1 MRKRHVCCTGIILAA
16 LAIPVVAQGQDL
28 VKESLTSFSPQTV
41 RVEYSRLAKLRSL
54 PNYQNL
60 RQRFVGPRLRAMEES
75 FAKLGVQ
82 EGDIDEIMLG
92 WKPGTSMMD
101 LEGMVVGRFTAKGV
115 SDRASAAGVSPATIA
130 GLPAF
135 CVGGESSSNCM
146 VVIQNSL
153 GAFGPPEPL
162 TAMVEARGGLAP
174 GLSTNERF
182 AKLVNE
188 AQKESPIWGVAMGDS
203 IGDFFRAWLPAQGGL
218 QMDWGKAFQ
227 SVEALTYNI
236 DTADRIRLDVK
247 MDCDSSQSAQ
257 STRQVF
263 EGLRMFQQMA
273 WQNMNPNKP
282 NPFQGVEISQD
293 DRRVSLRMTT
303 NYVDLEAIA
312 VTGRAGN

>member
-1 MRKRHVCCTGIILAA
+1 MKMRCVYCSGIILAA
-16 LAIPVVAQGQDL
+16 LAIPAVAQGQDL
-28 VKESLTSFSPQTV
+28 VKESLASFSPQTV
-41 RVEYSRLAKLRSL
+41 RVEYSRLSKLRTV

-60 RQRFVGPRLRAMEES
+60 RQRFVGPRLRSLEES

-82 EGDIDEIMLG
+82 EGDIDEIVLG
-92 WKPGTSMMD
+92 WRPGSSMME

-115 SDRASAAGVSPATIA
+115 SDRASAGGISPATIA

-135 CVGGESSSNCM
+135 CLGAESASNCM

-162 TAMVEARGGLAP
+162 TAMMEARGGQAA

-203 IGDFFRAWLPAQGGL
+203 IADFFRAWMPAQGGL
-218 QMDWGKAFQ
+218 DWSRAFQ

-263 EGLRMFQQMA
+263 EGLKMFQQMA

-293 DRRVSLRMTT
+293 DRRISLRLTT
-303 NYVDLEAIA
+303 NYADIEAFNA
-312 VTGRAGN
+312 PGGAGN

>member
-1 MRKRHVCCTGIILAA
+1 MKKRRVYCSGIILAA
-16 LAIPVVAQGQDL
+16 LAIPAVAQGQDL
-28 VKESLTSFSPQTV
+28 VKESLASFSPQTV
-41 RVEYSRLAKLRSL
+41 RVEYSRLTKLRSM

-60 RQRFVGPRLRAMEES
+60 RQRFIGPRLRAMEES

-82 EGDIDEIMLG
+82 EGDIDEIVLG

-135 CVGGESSSNCM
+135 CMGAESASNCM

-162 TAMVEARGGLAP
+162 TAMMEARGGQAP

-188 AQKESPIWGVAMGDS
+188 AQKEAPIWGVAMGDS
-203 IGDFFRAWLPAQGGL
+203 IADFFRAWMPAQGGL
-218 QMDWGKAFQ
+218 DWSRAFQ

-263 EGLRMFQQMA
+263 EGLKMFQQMA
-273 WQNMNPNKP
+273 WQNTNPNRP

-303 NYVDLEAIA
+303 NYADLEGFPA
-312 VTGRAGN
+312 TGGAGN

>member
-1 MRKRHVCCTGIILAA
+1 MKRCGVYCSGIILAA
-16 LAIPVVAQGQDL
+16 LTIPLAAQGQDL
-28 VKESLTSFSPQTV
+28 VKESLASFSPQTV
-41 RVEYSRLAKLRSL
+41 RVEYSRLTKLRSL

-82 EGDIDEIMLG
+82 EGDIDEIVLG
-92 WKPGTSMMD
+92 WRPGSSMME

-115 SDRASAAGVSPATIA
+115 SDRASAAGISVATIG

-135 CVGGESSSNCM
+135 CAGAESASNCM

-162 TAMVEARGGLAP
+162 TAMLEARQGQAP

-188 AQKESPIWGVAMGDS
+188 AQKEAPIWGVAMGDS
-203 IGDFFRAWLPAQGGL
+203 IADFFRAWMPAQGGL

-227 SVEALTYNI
+227 SVEALTYSI

-247 MDCDSSQSAQ
+247 MDCNSSEAAQ

-263 EGLRMFQQMA
+263 EGLKMFQQMA
-273 WQNMNPNKP
+273 WQNMNPSKP
-282 NPFQGVEISQD
+282 NPFQGVEINQD

-303 NYVDLEAIA
+303 NYADLEGFPA
-312 VTGRAGN
+312 TGGAGN

>member
-1 MRKRHVCCTGIILAA
+1 MKLRSLFFGGLILATLA
-16 LAIPVVAQGQDL
+16 LPLQMRGQDL
-28 VKESLTSFSPQTV
+28 VKESLASFSPQTV
-41 RVEYSRLAKLRSL
+41 RVEYSRLAKLRSV

-60 RQRFVGPRLRAMEES
+60 RARFVGPRLRALEES

-82 EGDIDEIMLG
+82 ESDIDEIVLG
-92 WKPGTSMMD
+92 WRPGSSMME
-101 LEGMVVGRFTAKGV
+101 LEGMVVGRFTAKGI
-115 SDRASAAGVSPATIA
+115 SDHASAAGISPARIA

-135 CVGGESSSNCM
+135 CIGAESASNCM

-153 GAFGPPEPL
+153 GAFGPAESL
-162 TAMVEARGGLAP
+162 TAMMEAREGQAP
-174 GLSTNERF
+174 GLGTNERF

-188 AQKESPIWGVAMGDS
+188 AQKEAPIWGVAMGDS
-203 IGDFFRAWLPAQGGL
+203 IADFFRAWLPAQGGL

-227 SVEALTYNI
+227 AVEALTYNI

-247 MDCDSSQSAQ
+247 MDCASSESAQ

-263 EGLRMFQQMA
+263 EGLKMFQQMA

-293 DRRVSLRMTT
+293 DRRVSLRMVT
-303 NYVDLEAIA
+303 NYADIEAFNA
-312 VTGRAGN
+312 PGGAGN

>member
-1 MRKRHVCCTGIILAA
+1 MKKRRVYCSGIILAA
-16 LAIPVVAQGQDL
+16 LALPAVAQGQDL
-28 VKESLTSFSPQTV
+28 VKESLASFSPQTV
-41 RVEYSRLAKLRSL
+41 RVEYSRLSKLRSL

-82 EGDIDEIMLG
+82 EGDIDEIVLG
-92 WKPGTSMMD
+92 WRPGSSTMD
-101 LEGMVVGRFTAKGV
+101 LEGMVVGRFTAKGI
-115 SDRASAAGVSPATIA
+115 SESASAAGISPATIA

-135 CVGGESSSNCM
+135 CVGAESASNCM

-162 TAMVEARGGLAP
+162 TAMMEARGGQAP

-182 AKLVNE
+182 AKLVND
-188 AQKESPIWGVAMGDS
+188 AQKEAPIWGVAMGDS
-203 IGDFFRAWLPAQGGL
+203 IADFFRAWMPAQGGL
-218 QMDWGKAFQ
+218 DWSRAFQ

-263 EGLRMFQQMA
+263 EGLKMFQQMA
-273 WQNMNPNKP
+273 WQNTNPNKP

-303 NYVDLEAIA
+303 NYADIEAFNA
-312 VTGRAGN
+312 PGGAGN